1 MESDFAT
8 NMQWCNET
16 NLYATEALAEY
27 LDVELPTIEAP
38 ADEEAIAAPAI
49 DHLVRTLSTLRID
62 HEYTAYKIR
71 GAFREARHIQR
82 WDQIGRQLV
91 NDDLDD
97 LAELL
102 GKRPSDYRDG
112 ERALEEFVHTKNAGG
127 AYDAALC
134 RFRRC

>member
-1 MESDFAT
+1 
-8 NMQWCNET
+8 MQWCNET